1 MKLRCA
7 VARLLALFRKRKL
20 DRELDDEILAHLE
33 LAERDAIAAGLT
45 PGRSAPGGP
54 AQFRRNRSR

>member
-1 MKLRCA
+1 MKLRSA

-33 LAERDAIAAGLT
+33 LAELDAIAAG
-45 PGRSAPGGP
+45 
-54 AQFRRNRSR
+54 